1 MKAVIMAG
9 GEGSRLRPLTIR
21 RPKPMVPVVDRPAI
35 VHIIELLKK
44 HGITEVVIT
53 LQYLATVI
61 QEYLGDGTQY
71 GIKIHY
77 TVEESP
83 LGTAGSVRQGIEWL
97 DDTFMVISG
106 DALTDFD
113 LSAAVKYHK
122 QKKAMAT
129 LVLKRMPNPL
139 EYGVVI
145 IEDDGRVRQFQ
156 EKPSWGEV
164 FSDTVNTG
172 IYILEPK
179 LFDYYEAGQVFDF
192 SNNLFPILL
201 EKGDPMYGYVADG
214 YWCDVGSIPDYMTAS
229 ADYLEGQ
236 VSVPR
241 LGKEMEKGSGIW
253 AEEEVEIARDAS
265 ITGPIF
271 LGRGVKVKAGA
282 TIKGPSVIRE
292 FTTIDTRATIDRAV
306 IWRNCYVGERA
317 EVRGAILQ
325 TQVNVKTQAMIFE
338 GAIIGDSTI
347 IGNGAVIHPNVK
359 IWPDKEVESGAT
371 VTTSIIWGAQGRRSL
386 FGRWGVTGLVNVD
399 LTPEFAAKLGAAYGG
414 MLTKGSTVTVNRDS
428 HYTPRMIKR
437 AIIAGLPSAG
447 INVLDLRNVP
457 IPVARHYTRVIG
469 AAGGVHVRINPFD
482 ARVVD
487 VKFFDRRGLD
497 LDKATERKVEGL
509 FFREDFRRVY
519 LEDVGRIDYAN
530 DVEQLYAK
538 DYLSQLNVEA
548 IRDGEGYSRIAVDYA
563 HSSPSF
569 ILPALLGK
577 LNADVVAI
585 NAVVQEQQLYQTPE
599 QFEKAMERLGSI
611 TKTLKAGFGVRLDTG
626 GERIYFVDERG
637 EQVTGMTALAVMCD
651 LALMQANEADKAQAH
666 SQAHSEEPAE
676 GGTGPLKARAQAPKS
691 IVVPVYAPSI
701 FEEIAKKHG
710 AEIVRTRFNSYAL
723 MSAALKQGV
732 VVAGDGQGSF
742 IFPPFQPTADGLFT
756 ISKLMELT
764 ALAKTRFTQAIENLP
779 RYAMASTR
787 VPCRWED
794 KGRVMRILNEQYR
807 DNTAKQVDGVKIN
820 LGNGEWALILPDA
833 DRPLFHVIA
842 EADTDAEAR
851 QLVDKYSGLVQG
863 LQ

>member
-35 VHIIELLKK
+35 VHIIELLKR

-53 LQYLATVI
+53 LQYLASVI
-61 QEYLGDGTQY
+61 QDYLGDGAGY

-77 TVEESP
+77 TIEENP

-113 LSAAVKYHK
+113 LTAAIRFHK
-122 QKKAMAT
+122 QKNAT
-129 LVLKRMPNPL
+129 ASIILKRMPNPL

-145 IEDDGRVRQFQ
+145 IGEDGRVRQFQ

-179 LFDYYEAGQVFDF
+179 IFDYYEAGQVFDF
-192 SNNLFPILL
+192 SSQLFPILL

-214 YWCDVGSIPDYMTAS
+214 YWCDVGSIPDYMIAS
-229 ADYLEGQ
+229 GDYLRGEVNLPKLAQ
-236 VSVPR
+236 ETEP
-241 LGKEMEKGSGIW
+241 GSGIW
-253 AEEEVEIARDAS
+253 VQEEVEIARDAN
-265 ITGPIF
+265 IIGPVF
-271 LGRGVKVKAGA
+271 LGTGVKIKSGA
-282 TIKGPSVIRE
+282 TVRGPAVIRD
-292 FTTIDTRATIDRAV
+292 FSVVDTRATVDRSI
-306 IWRNCYVGERA
+306 IWRNCYIGERA

-325 TQVNVKTQAMIFE
+325 PQVNVKTQAMIFE
-338 GAIIGDSTI
+338 GAVIGDGTI
-347 IGNGAVIHPNVK
+347 IGTGAVIHPNVK
-359 IWPDKEVESGAT
+359 IWPSKEVESGAT
-371 VTTSIIWGAQGRRSL
+371 VTTSLIWGAQSRRNL

-414 MLTKGSTVTVNRDS
+414 TLPKGTTVTVNRDS

-437 AIIAGLPSAG
+437 ALIAGLPSAG

-457 IPVARHYTRVIG
+457 IPVARHYTRTISAV
-469 AAGGVHVRINPFD
+469 GGVHVRLSPFD

-487 VKFFDRRGLD
+487 IKFFDKRGLD

-519 LEDVGRIDYAN
+519 LDDVGRIDYAP
-530 DVEQLYAK
+530 DVEQRYGS
-538 DYLSQLNVEA
+538 DYLKHLDCDAVQHGDE
-548 IRDGEGYSRIAVDYA
+548 RYSRIAVDYA
-563 HSSPSF
+563 HSSASLVLPS
-569 ILPALLGK
+569 LLAK
-577 LNADVVAI
+577 LGADVVAI
-585 NAVVQEQQLYQTPE
+585 NAAVQELPSYHTSD
-599 QFEKAMERLGSI
+599 QFEQAMDRLGAI
-611 TKTLKAGFGVRLDTG
+611 TQTLKAGFGVRLDTG
-626 GERIYFVDERG
+626 GERIYFVDDQGRR
-637 EQVTGMTALAVMCD
+637 VSGMATLAAMSELALA
-651 LALMQANEADKAQAH
+651 QH
-666 SQAHSEEPAE
+666 GS
-676 GGTGPLKARAQAPKS
+676 GGTIA
-691 IVVPVYAPSI
+691 VPVYAASI
-701 FEEIAKKHG
+701 FEDIAAKYG
-710 AEIVRTRFNSYAL
+710 AEVIRTRFNSYAL
-723 MSAALKQGV
+723 MTAALRSGV
-732 VVAGDGQGSF
+732 VMAGDGQGSF
-742 IFPPFQPTADGLFT
+742 IFPQFQPSADGLFA
-756 ISKLMELT
+756 IAKLMELT
-764 ALAKTRFTQAIENLP
+764 ATQGRSFTEVLNALP
-779 RYAMASTR
+779 HYAWASSR

-807 DNTAKQVDGVKIN
+807 DTGTKQVDGVKIN
-820 LGNGEWALILPDA
+820 LGGGEWALILPDA

-842 EADTDAEAR
+842 EADTDLAAR
-851 QLVDKYSGLVQG
+851 QLVDKYAGLVQG

>member
-35 VHIIELLKK
+35 VHIIELLKR

-53 LQYLATVI
+53 LQYLASVV
-61 QEYLGDGTQY
+61 QEYLGDGS
-71 GIKIHY
+71 GFGVKIHY
-77 TVEESP
+77 TVEDSP

-113 LSAAVKYHK
+113 LSKAIRFHK
-122 QKKAMAT
+122 EKSSMAT
-129 LVLKRMPNPL
+129 IVLKRMPNPL

-145 IEDDGRVRQFQ
+145 IDDEGRVKQFQ

-172 IYILEPK
+172 IYIIEPEIFK
-179 LFDYYEAGQVFDF
+179 YYEAGQVFDF
-192 SNNLFPILL
+192 SNDLFPILL

-214 YWCDVGSIPDYMTAS
+214 YWCDVGSIPDYMRS
-229 ADYLEGQ
+229 CGDYLSGQ
-236 VSVPR
+236 VDLPR
-241 LGKEMEKGSGIW
+241 LGHEAEPGSGIW
-253 AEEEVEIARDAS
+253 VEDEVEIARDAQ
-265 ITGPIF
+265 ITGPVF
-271 LGRGVKVKAGA
+271 LGAGVKINSGA
-282 TIKGPSVIRE
+282 TVRGPAVIRD
-292 FTTIDTRATIDRAV
+292 FSIIDTRATIDRAI

-325 TQVNVKTQAMIFE
+325 TQVNVKPQAMIFE
-338 GAIIGDSTI
+338 GAVVGDGTI
-347 IGNGAVIHPNVK
+347 VGTGSVIHPNVK
-359 IWPDKEVESGAT
+359 IWPSKEVESGAT
-371 VTTSIIWGAQGRRSL
+371 VTSSIIWGSQGRRNL

-414 MLTKGSTVTVNRDS
+414 VLSKGTSVTVNRDS

-437 AIIAGLPSAG
+437 ALIAGLPSAG

-457 IPVARHYTRVIG
+457 MPVARHYTRAVG
-469 AAGGVHVRINPFD
+469 AAGGVHVRLSPFD

-487 VKFFDRRGLD
+487 IKFFDRRGLD
-497 LDKATERKVEGL
+497 LDKSTERKIEGL
-509 FFREDFRRVY
+509 FFREDFRRAY
-519 LEDVGRIDYAN
+519 LGDVGRINYAN
-530 DVEQLYAK
+530 DVEQRYSA
-538 DYLSQLNVEA
+538 DYIQNLNVDA
-548 IRDGEGYSRIAVDYA
+548 IHSTDGYSRIAVDYA
-563 HSSPSF
+563 NSSSSLV
-569 ILPALLGK
+569 LPTLLGK

-585 NAVVQEQQLYQTPE
+585 NAVVQEELLYQTPE
-599 QFEKAMERLGSI
+599 EFEQGMARLGAI
-611 TKTLKAGFGVRLDTG
+611 TQTLKAGFGVRLDTG

-637 EQVTGMTALAVMCD
+637 QQVNGMTALAAMAE
-651 LALMQANEADKAQAH
+651 LTL
-666 SQAHSEEPAE
+666 SQHGT
-676 GGTGPLKARAQAPKS
+676 GGTVA
-691 IVVPVYAPSI
+691 VPVWAPTI
-701 FEEIAKKHG
+701 FEEIAAKHG
-710 AEIVRTRFNSYAL
+710 AEIIRTRFNSYAL
-723 MSAALKQGV
+723 MTAALRAGV
-732 VVAGDGQGSF
+732 VLAGDGQGSF
-742 IFPPFQPTADGLFT
+742 IFPPFQPAADGLFA
-756 ISKLMELT
+756 IAKLIELT
-764 ALAKTRFTQAIENLP
+764 SLCKTRFTQAIEQLP
-779 RYAMASTR
+779 HFAMASNR

-807 DNTAKQVDGVKIN
+807 DSSTRQVDGVKIK
-820 LGNGEWALILPDA
+820 LGNDEWALILPDA

-842 EADTDAEAR
+842 EADSDAEAR

>member
-44 HGITEVVIT
+44 YGITEVVIT
-53 LQYLATVI
+53 LQYLASVI
-61 QEYLGDGTQY
+61 QEYLGDGSQY

-77 TVEESP
+77 TVEDSP
-83 LGTAGSVRQGIEWL
+83 LGTAGSVRLGIEWL
-97 DDTFMVISG
+97 NETFMVISG

-113 LSAAVKYHK
+113 LGAAMRYHK
-122 QKKAMAT
+122 QKKSMAT

-145 IEDDGRVRQFQ
+145 TAEDGRVRQFQ

-201 EKGDPMYGYVADG
+201 EKNDPMYGYIADG

-229 ADYLEGQ
+229 SDYLSGQ

-241 LGKEMEKGSGIW
+241 LGKETEEGSGIW
-253 AEEEVEIARDAS
+253 AEEEVEIAKDAS
-265 ITGPIF
+265 ITGPVF
-271 LGRGVKVKAGA
+271 LGRGVRVKSGA
-282 TIKGPSVIRE
+282 IIRGPSVIRE
-292 FTTIDTRATIDRAV
+292 FTTIDTRATVDRAV

-338 GAIIGDSTI
+338 GAVIGDGTI

-414 MLTKGSTVTVNRDS
+414 MLTKGTTVTVNRDS

-469 AAGGVHVRINPFD
+469 AAGGVHVRLSPFD

-487 VKFFDRRGLD
+487 VKFFDKRGLD

-530 DVEQLYAK
+530 DVEQLYSN

-548 IRDGEGYSRIAVDYA
+548 IQNGDDYSRIAVDYA

-599 QFEKAMERLGSI
+599 QFEKALERLGAI

-626 GERIYFVDERG
+626 GERIYFVDEQG

-651 LALMQANEADKAQAH
+651 LALAHANDAAKSDAQ
-666 SQAHSEEPAE
+666 SEPSNDGNSENGKSKPHN
-676 GGTGPLKARAQAPKS
+676 PRS

-710 AEIVRTRFNSYAL
+710 AEIIRTRFNSYAL
-723 MSAALKQGV
+723 MSAALKPGV

-742 IFPPFQPTADGLFT
+742 IFPQFQPTADGLFA
-756 ISKLMELT
+756 IAKLMEMT
-764 ALAKTRFTQAIENLP
+764 AIAKTRFTRAIENLP

-807 DNTAKQVDGVKIN
+807 DNSAKQVDGVKIN
-820 LGNGEWALILPDA
+820 LGNGEWAL
-833 DRPLFHVIA
+833 
-842 EADTDAEAR
+842 
-851 QLVDKYSGLVQG
+851 
-863 LQ
+863 

>member
-338 GAIIGDSTI
+338 GAVIGDGTI

-530 DVEQLYAK
+530 DVEQ
-538 DYLSQLNVEA
+538 
-548 IRDGEGYSRIAVDYA
+548 
-563 HSSPSF
+563 
-569 ILPALLGK
+569 
-577 LNADVVAI
+577 
-585 NAVVQEQQLYQTPE
+585 
-599 QFEKAMERLGSI
+599 
-611 TKTLKAGFGVRLDTG
+611 
-626 GERIYFVDERG
+626 
-637 EQVTGMTALAVMCD
+637 
-651 LALMQANEADKAQAH
+651 
-666 SQAHSEEPAE
+666 
-676 GGTGPLKARAQAPKS
+676 
-691 IVVPVYAPSI
+691 
-701 FEEIAKKHG
+701 
-710 AEIVRTRFNSYAL
+710 
-723 MSAALKQGV
+723 
-732 VVAGDGQGSF
+732 
-742 IFPPFQPTADGLFT
+742 
-756 ISKLMELT
+756 
-764 ALAKTRFTQAIENLP
+764 
-779 RYAMASTR
+779 
-787 VPCRWED
+787 
-794 KGRVMRILNEQYR
+794 
-807 DNTAKQVDGVKIN
+807 
-820 LGNGEWALILPDA
+820 
-833 DRPLFHVIA
+833 
-842 EADTDAEAR
+842 
-851 QLVDKYSGLVQG
+851 
-863 LQ
+863 

>member
-53 LQYLATVI
+53 LQYLSSVI
-61 QEYLGDGTQY
+61 QEYLGDGSQY
-71 GIKIHY
+71 GVKIHY
-77 TVEESP
+77 TVEDSP
-83 LGTAGSVRQGIEWL
+83 LGTAGSVRLGLEWL
-97 DDTFMVISG
+97 NETFMVISG

-113 LSAAVKYHK
+113 LSAAVRFHK

-145 IEDDGRVRQFQ
+145 IDEENRVRQFQ

-172 IYILEPK
+172 IYILEPDIFK
-179 LFDYYEAGQVFDF
+179 YYEPNQVYDF
-192 SNNLFPILL
+192 SNNLFPIML
-201 EKGDPMYGYVADG
+201 EKGDPMFGYVADG
-214 YWCDVGSIPDYMTAS
+214 YWCDVGSIPDYMRS
-229 ADYLEGQ
+229 SGDYLRGET
-236 VSVPR
+236 SLTR
-241 LGKEMEKGSGIW
+241 LGKETEPGSGIW
-253 AEEEVEIARDAS
+253 VEQEVEIARDAQ
-265 ITGPIF
+265 ITGPVY
-271 LGRGVKVKAGA
+271 LGAGVKVKSGA
-282 TIKGPSVIRE
+282 IIRGPSVIRD
-292 FTTIDTRATIDRAV
+292 FSIIDTRAMVDRAI
-306 IWRNCYVGERA
+306 IWRNCYIGERA

-325 TQVNVKTQAMIFE
+325 TQVNVKPQSMIFE
-338 GAIIGDSTI
+338 GAVIGDGTI
-347 IGNGAVIHPNVK
+347 IGTGSVIHPNVK
-359 IWPDKEVESGAT
+359 IWPAKEVESGAT

-399 LTPEFAAKLGAAYGG
+399 LTPEFAAKLGASYGG

-447 INVLDLRNVP
+447 VNVLDLRNVP

-469 AAGGVHVRINPFD
+469 AAGGVHVRLSPFD

-487 VKFFDRRGLD
+487 IKFFDRRGLD

-519 LEDVGRIDYAN
+519 LEDVGRIDYAP
-530 DVEQLYAK
+530 DVEQRYGADFMAK
-538 DYLSQLNVEA
+538 LDVEA
-548 IRDGEGYSRIAVDYA
+548 IRNTDGYNHIAVDYA

-569 ILPALLGK
+569 ILPTLLGK

-585 NAVVQEQQLYQTPE
+585 NAVVQEQALYQTPE
-599 QFEKAMERLGSI
+599 QFEQAMGRLGAI
-611 TKTLKAGFGVRLDTG
+611 TKTLQAGFGVRLDTG
-626 GERIYFVDERG
+626 GERIYFVDELGRP
-637 EQVTGMTALAVMCD
+637 VSGMSALAVVTD
-651 LALMQANEADKAQAH
+651 LMLNQH
-666 SQAHSEEPAE
+666 
-676 GGTGPLKARAQAPKS
+676 GGGGAIA
-691 IVVPVYAPSI
+691 VPVYAPSI
-701 FEEIAKKHG
+701 FEEIAARHG
-710 AEIVRTRFNSYAL
+710 AEVIRTRFNSYAL
-723 MSAALKQGV
+723 MTAALRPGV
-732 VVAGDGQGSF
+732 VAAGDGQGSF
-742 IFPPFQPTADGLFT
+742 IFPQFQSTADGLFA
-756 ISKLMELT
+756 IAKVMELT
-764 ALAKTRFTQAIENLP
+764 ALCKTRFTQALENLP
-779 RYAMASTR
+779 HYATASTR

-807 DNTAKQVDGVKIN
+807 DSSTKQVDGVKIN
-820 LGNGEWALILPDA
+820 LGNGEWALILPDS

-842 EADTDAEAR
+842 EADTDVEAR
-851 QLVDKYSGLVQG
+851 QLVDKYAGLVQG